1 MTKPQKPR
9 ALDLARIEGYE
20 PFLLKLKERV
30 RSAQLKAAVAVNTE
44 LIGLYWELG
53 QSIVEQQE
61 KSGWGEAVLDRL
73 SKDLMSA
80 FPDMK
85 GFSQRNLYR
94 MRTFYLAYRQG
105 SEFLPQAVAKIPWG
119 HNIVILDK
127 IKDPEE
133 RAWYVTQT
141 TQYGWS
147 RAILT
152 HQIESGL
159 YHRQGKAISNFE
171 RSLPSPQSDLA
182 RETLKDPYN
191 FDFLMLDAEA
201 HERDL
206 ENGLIAHIRSFLLEL
221 GVGFAFIGSQYHL
234 EVGDQDFFIDLL
246 FYHVRLRCYVVIDLK
261 ATEFKP
267 EYAGK
272 MNFYLSAVDDLLRH
286 PDDKPSIGMILC
298 KDKNKFIAEYAL
310 RDTHKPIGVAEYIT
324 AQSLPEQLKGSL
336 PTVEQIEEEL
346 RKDVAD
352 PETEIE

>member
-9 ALDLARIEGYE
+9 SLDLTKLEGYE
-20 PFLLKLKERV
+20 PFLQKLKDRV
-30 RSAQLKAAVAVNTE
+30 RSVQLKAAVAVNTE

-53 QSIVEQQE
+53 RSIVEQQE
-61 KSGWGEAVLDRL
+61 KSGWGEAVLEQL
-73 SKDLMSA
+73 SNDLMTA
-80 FPDMK
+80 FPGMK
-85 GFSQRNLYR
+85 GFSRRNLYR
-94 MRTFYLAYRQG
+94 IRGLYLAYKG
-105 SEFLPQAVAKIPWG
+105 ESEFVPQAVAQIPWG
-119 HNIVILDK
+119 HNIVILEK
-127 IKDPEE
+127 LKEPVE
-133 RAWYVTQT
+133 RNWYTIQT
-141 TQYGWS
+141 LHYGWS

-159 YHRQGKAISNFE
+159 YKRQGKAISNFE
-171 RSLPSPQSDLA
+171 RALASPQSDLA

-191 FDFLMLDAEA
+191 FDFLTLDAEA
-201 HERDL
+201 LERDL
-206 ENGLIAHIRSFLLEL
+206 ETGLIVHIRSFLLEL

-246 FYHVRLRCYVVIDLK
+246 FYHVRLRSYVVIDLK

-310 RDTHKPIGVAEYIT
+310 RDTRKPIGIAEYIT
-324 AQSLPEQLKGSL
+324 AHSLPEQLRGNL

-346 RKDVAD
+346 GSEAGG
-352 PETEIE
+352 PALSA

>member
-1 MTKPQKPR
+1 MTKPQKPGV
-9 ALDLARIEGYE
+9 LGLTKLEGYE

-53 QSIVEQQE
+53 KSIVEQQE
-61 KSGWGEAVLDRL
+61 KSGWGEAVLERL
-73 SKDLMSA
+73 SKDLTSA
-80 FPDMK
+80 FPGLK
-85 GFSQRNLYR
+85 GFSRRNLYR
-94 MRTFYLAYRQG
+94 IRGLYLAYKG
-105 SEFLPQAVAKIPWG
+105 ESEFVPQAVAQIPWG
-119 HNIVILDK
+119 HNIVILEK
-127 IKDPEE
+127 LKDPVE
-133 RAWYVTQT
+133 RNWYTVQT
-141 TQYGWS
+141 MQYGWS

-159 YHRQGKAISNFE
+159 YHRQGKAISNFD
-171 RSLPSPQSDLA
+171 RALPPPQSDLA

-191 FDFLMLDAEA
+191 FDFLMLDSEA

-234 EVGDQDFFIDLL
+234 EVGDQDFYLDFL

-267 EYAGK
+267 ECAGK
-272 MNFYLSAVDDLLRH
+272 MNFYLSVVDDLLRH

-324 AQSLPEQLKGSL
+324 AESLPEQLKGSL
-336 PTVEQIEEEL
+336 PTVEEIEEEL
-346 RKDVAD
+346 STDV
-352 PETEIE
+352 PESVAEVE